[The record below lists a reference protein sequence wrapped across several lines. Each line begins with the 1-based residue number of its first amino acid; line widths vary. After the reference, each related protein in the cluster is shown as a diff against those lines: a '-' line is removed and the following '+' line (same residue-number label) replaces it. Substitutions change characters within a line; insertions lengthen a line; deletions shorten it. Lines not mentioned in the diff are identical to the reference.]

1 MMKWFDI
8 STLKAGI
15 FPLIVIIR
23 SRFKIKTRTGMCV
36 CVCVCVCV
44 CGQTN
49 SFPGFSHKYQVCAY
63 AQSCPILCH
72 PIDCSPPDSSVH
84 GTSQAK
90 ILEWVAVSSSRGSLG
105 PRIES
110 ASPTLAGAV
119 FTTELPGKPLNTK
132 AVVNCAFR

>member
-23 SRFKIKTRTGMCV
+23 SHFKIKTRTG
-36 CVCVCVCV
+36 VCVCV
-44 CGQTN
+44 CGQAN
-49 SFPGFSHKYQVCAY
+49 SFPGFFHKYQVCAY

-90 ILEWVAVSSSRGSLG
+90 ILEWVAVSFSRGSSG
-105 PRIES
+105 SKDRIRIS
-110 ASPTLAGAV
+110 YIGRCVLYH
-119 FTTELPGKPLNTK
+119 
-132 AVVNCAFR
+132 